1 MVAEGYSQENT
12 IYAPMADM
20 TLRDCWHASLA
31 ANPDKTA
38 VVDAQ
43 GMALS
48 YAEVDLLASRV
59 ARYLA
64 DCGINPLDVV
74 SCQLPGWV
82 EFLPIYVACLKLGA
96 VINPIPPNLRY
107 KELKLILTACDS
119 KVLFVP
125 RRFRKMVY
133 CEMAVR
139 LRQVV
144 DSLRVVVA
152 VDKTGEG
159 SALPTFRDV
168 VEEDVG
174 SPMPREE
181 SDALARAGGITPD
194 SLAALVF
201 TSGSEGQPKGVML
214 SHRNIIFAETSFA
227 AFFHIHSEDIMFMP
241 APVAHATGFH
251 HGVSMPFIM
260 GATSVL
266 LDVFKA
272 PAALQLINANKCTV
286 TMAAT
291 PFLYDLVR
299 TIQQGG
305 EYDFSSLRFFLC
317 GGSPPN
323 VPLSRT
329 AEQLGFRVLN
339 VYGSTESVPHMGTP
353 LTPVSAKMDS
363 LALYPMPGIK
373 VRVVD
378 RQGRDVADGEEGE
391 EISCSPAVFMGYLRE
406 PEMTAKVLC
415 GDGWAHSGDLCRR
428 NADGTYSITGRLKD
442 IIVRGGV
449 NISSLEVEN
458 VLLQY
463 PKIKDAAVVGMPDER
478 LQERICAFVV
488 LRDKADALTFQEVF
502 DFFLTQDIAK
512 QKFPEHLE
520 ILDEMPR
527 TPSGKVRKALL
538 RQWIAQKTG
547 VAVGAQPPMTDK
559 PCPATTGKTAAP
571 QVTPQNL

>member
-1 MVAEGYSQENT
+1 MVAEGNSQKNT
-12 IYAPMADM
+12 VYAPMADM

-31 ANPDKTA
+31 ANPEKTA
-38 VVDAQ
+38 VIDAQ

-48 YAEVDLLASRV
+48 YAEVDLLAARI

-64 DCGINPLDVV
+64 DCGINTLDVV

-107 KELKLILTACDS
+107 NELKHILSACNS

-125 RRFRKMVY
+125 RRFRKMQY
-133 CEMAVR
+133 CELAVR
-139 LRQVV
+139 LRKVV
-144 DSLRVVVA
+144 DSLRVVIA
-152 VDKTGEG
+152 VDKKGEG
-159 SALPTFRDV
+159 AVLPTFRDM
-168 VEEDVG
+168 VEEDVAK
-174 SPMPREE
+174 PMSQAE
-181 SDALARAGGITPD
+181 SDAVVFAGQITPD

-227 AFFHIHSEDIMFMP
+227 SFFQIDAADTMFMP

-266 LDVFKA
+266 LDVFNAAKA
-272 PAALQLINANKCTV
+272 LELIKIHRCTV

-291 PFLYDLVR
+291 PFLYDIVQ
-299 TIQQGG
+299 TIQLGG

-323 VPLSRT
+323 VPLSQT
-329 AEQLGFRVLN
+329 AEQIGLRVLN

-353 LTPVSAKMDS
+353 LTPISDHMHS
-363 LALYPMPGIK
+363 LALCPMPGIR

-378 RQGRDVADGEEGE
+378 RQGRDVPEGEEGE
-391 EISCSPAVFMGYLRE
+391 EVSYSPAVFMGYLRE
-406 PEMTAKVLC
+406 PELTAKVLQA
-415 GDGWAHSGDLCRR
+415 DGWVHSGDLCRR

-442 IIVRGGV
+442 IIVRGGE
-449 NISSLEVEN
+449 NISSLAVEN
-458 VLLQY
+458 VLLQH
-463 PKIKDAAVVGMPDER
+463 PKVKDAAVVGMPDER
-478 LQERICAFVV
+478 LQERICAYVV
-488 LRDKADALTFQEVF
+488 LHDKAETLTFQDVF

-527 TPSGKVRKALL
+527 TASGKVRKTLL
-538 RQWIAQKTG
+538 RQWIAEKLCSG
-547 VAVGAQPPMTDK
+547 SVP
-559 PCPATTGKTAAP
+559 
-571 QVTPQNL
+571 

>member
-1 MVAEGYSQENT
+1 MVAEGNSQKNT
-12 IYAPMADM
+12 VYAPMADM

-31 ANPDKTA
+31 ANSEKTA
-38 VVDAQ
+38 VIDAQ

-48 YAEVDLLASRV
+48 YAEVDLLAARI

-64 DCGINPLDVV
+64 DCGINTLDVV

-107 KELKLILTACDS
+107 NELKHILSACNS

-125 RRFRKMVY
+125 RRFRKMQY
-133 CEMAVR
+133 CELAVR
-139 LRQVV
+139 LRKVV
-144 DSLRVVVA
+144 DSLRVVIA
-152 VDKTGEG
+152 VDKKGEG
-159 SALPTFRDV
+159 AVLPTFRDM
-168 VEEDVG
+168 VEEDVAT
-174 SPMPREE
+174 PMSQAE
-181 SDALARAGGITPD
+181 SDAVVFAGQITPD

-227 AFFHIHSEDIMFMP
+227 SFFQIDAADTMFMP

-266 LDVFKA
+266 LDVFNAAKA
-272 PAALQLINANKCTV
+272 LELIKIHRCTV

-291 PFLYDLVR
+291 PFLYDIVQ
-299 TIQQGG
+299 TIQLGG

-323 VPLSRT
+323 VPLSQT
-329 AEQLGFRVLN
+329 AEQIGLRVLN

-353 LTPVSAKMDS
+353 LTPISDHMHS
-363 LALYPMPGIK
+363 LALCPMPGIR

-378 RQGRDVADGEEGE
+378 RQGRDVPEGEEGE
-391 EISCSPAVFMGYLRE
+391 EISYSPAVFMGYLRE
-406 PEMTAKVLC
+406 PELTAKVLQA
-415 GDGWAHSGDLCRR
+415 DGWVHSGDLCRR

-442 IIVRGGV
+442 IIVRGGE
-449 NISSLEVEN
+449 NISSLAVEN
-458 VLLQY
+458 VLLQH
-463 PKIKDAAVVGMPDER
+463 PKVKDAAVVGMPDER
-478 LQERICAFVV
+478 LQERICAYVV
-488 LRDKADALTFQEVF
+488 LHDKAETLTFQDVF

-527 TPSGKVRKALL
+527 TASGKVRKTLL
-538 RQWIAQKTG
+538 RQWIAEKLCSG
-547 VAVGAQPPMTDK
+547 SVA
-559 PCPATTGKTAAP
+559 
-571 QVTPQNL
+571 

>member
-12 IYAPMADM
+12 VYAPMADM

-31 ANPDKTA
+31 ASPDKTA
-38 VVDAQ
+38 VIDAQ

-48 YAEVDLLASRV
+48 YAEVDMLASRI

-64 DCGINPLDVV
+64 DCGINTLDVV

-82 EFLPIYVACLKLGA
+82 EFLPIYVACLKIGA

-107 KELKLILTACDS
+107 NELKHILSACDS

-125 RRFRKMVY
+125 RRFRKMQY

-139 LRQVV
+139 LRRVV

-152 VDKTGEG
+152 VDKKGEG
-159 SALPTFRDV
+159 SVLPTYRDM
-168 VEEDVG
+168 VEEDVAA
-174 SPMPREE
+174 PMSQAE
-181 SDALARAGGITPD
+181 SDAVVRAGQITPE

-227 AFFHIHSEDIMFMP
+227 SFFHITAADTMFMP

-266 LDVFKA
+266 LDVFTA
-272 PAALQLINANKCTV
+272 PSALELIRAHRCTV

-291 PFLYDLVR
+291 PFLYDIVQ
-299 TIQQGG
+299 TVQQGG
-305 EYDFSSLRFFLC
+305 EYDVSSLRFFLC

-323 VPLSRT
+323 VPLSQT
-329 AEQLGFRVLN
+329 AGQMGLRVLN

-353 LTPVSAKMDS
+353 LTPVSDHMDS
-363 LALYPMPGIK
+363 LALCPMPGIR

-378 RQGRDVADGEEGE
+378 RQGRDVPEGEEGE
-391 EISCSPAVFMGYLRE
+391 EISFSPAVFMGYLRE
-406 PEMTAKVLC
+406 PELTAKVLQA
-415 GDGWAHSGDLCRR
+415 DGWAHSGDLCRR
-428 NADGTYSITGRLKD
+428 NADGSYSITGRLKD
-442 IIVRGGV
+442 IIVRGGE
-449 NISSLEVEN
+449 NISSLAVEN
-458 VLLQY
+458 VLLQH
-463 PKIKDAAVVGMPDER
+463 PKVKDAAVVGMPDER
-478 LQERICAFVV
+478 LQERICAYVV
-488 LRDKADALTFQEVF
+488 LHDKAESLTFQEVF

-527 TPSGKVRKALL
+527 TSSGKVRKTLL
-538 RQWIAQKTG
+538 RQWIAEKMRTAS
-547 VAVGAQPPMTDK
+547 VA
-559 PCPATTGKTAAP
+559 
-571 QVTPQNL
+571 

>member
-1 MVAEGYSQENT
+1 MVAEGYSQKNT
-12 IYAPMADM
+12 VYAPMADM

-31 ANPDKTA
+31 ANPEKTA
-38 VVDAQ
+38 VIDAQ

-48 YAEVDLLASRV
+48 YAEVDLLATRI

-64 DCGINPLDVV
+64 DCGINTLDVV

-107 KELKLILTACDS
+107 NELKHILSACNS

-125 RRFRKMVY
+125 RRFRKMQY

-139 LRQVV
+139 LRRVV
-144 DSLRVVVA
+144 DSLRVVIA
-152 VDKTGEG
+152 VDKKGEG
-159 SALPTFRDV
+159 SVLPTFRDM
-168 VEEDVG
+168 VEEDVA
-174 SPMPREE
+174 SPMSQAE
-181 SDALARAGGITPD
+181 SDAVVRGAQITPD

-227 AFFHIHSEDIMFMP
+227 SFFHIRAADTMFMP

-266 LDVFKA
+266 LDVFNA
-272 PAALQLINANKCTV
+272 PCALELIRAHRCTV

-291 PFLYDLVR
+291 PFLYDIVQ

-323 VPLSRT
+323 VPLSQT
-329 AEQLGFRVLN
+329 AHKMGLRVLN

-353 LTPVSAKMDS
+353 LKPVSDNMDS
-363 LALYPMPGIK
+363 LALCPMPGIQ

-378 RQGRDVADGEEGE
+378 RQGRDVPEGEEGE
-391 EISCSPAVFMGYLRE
+391 EVSYSPAVFMGYLQE
-406 PEMTAKVLC
+406 PELTAKVLQN
-415 GDGWAHSGDLCRR
+415 DGWAHSGDLCRR

-442 IIVRGGV
+442 IIVRGGE
-449 NISSLEVEN
+449 NISSLAVEN
-458 VLLQY
+458 VLLQH
-463 PKIKDAAVVGMPDER
+463 PKVKDAAVVGMPDER
-478 LQERICAFVV
+478 LQERICAYVV
-488 LRDKADALTFQEVF
+488 LHDKAETLTFQEVF

-520 ILDEMPR
+520 VLDEMPR
-527 TPSGKVRKALL
+527 TASGKVRKTLL
-538 RQWIAQKTG
+538 RQWIAEKLRG
-547 VAVGAQPPMTDK
+547 NSGA
-559 PCPATTGKTAAP
+559 
-571 QVTPQNL
+571 

>member
-1 MVAEGYSQENT
+1 MVAEGYSQKNA

-38 VVDAQ
+38 VIDAQ
-43 GMALS
+43 GMSLN
-48 YAEVDLLASRV
+48 YGEVDLLASRI

-64 DCGINPLDVV
+64 DCGINTLDIV

-107 KELKLILTACDS
+107 NELKHILTACGS

-125 RRFRKMVY
+125 RRFKKMAY

-139 LRQVV
+139 LRKVV
-144 DSLRVVVA
+144 ESLRVVVA

-159 SALPTFRDV
+159 SVLPTYRDV

-174 SPMPREE
+174 SPMLQAE
-181 SDALARAGGITPD
+181 SDALVRAGHICPD

-227 AFFHIHSEDIMFMP
+227 AFFHIHSDDIMFMP
-241 APVAHATGFH
+241 APIAHATGFH

-272 PAALQLINANKCTV
+272 PAALELIKARKCTV

-291 PFLYDLVR
+291 PFLYDLVQ

-305 EYDFSSLRFFLC
+305 EYDYSSLRFFLC

-353 LTPVSAKMDS
+353 LTPVSAAMDS
-363 LALYPMPGIK
+363 LALCPMPGIR

-406 PEMTAKVLC
+406 PEMTAKVLQR
-415 GDGWAHSGDLCRR
+415 DGWAHSGDLSRR
-428 NADGTYSITGRLKD
+428 NADGTYSITGWLKD
-442 IIVRGGV
+442 IIVRGGE
-449 NISSLEVEN
+449 NISSLAVEN
-458 VLLQY
+458 VLLQH
-463 PKIKDAAVVGMPDER
+463 PKVKDAAVVGMPDER

-488 LRDKADALTFQEVF
+488 LHDKADALTFQEVF

-527 TPSGKVRKALL
+527 TSSGKVRKTLL
-538 RQWIAQKTG
+538 RQWIAQEISTG
-547 VAVGAQPPMTDK
+547 ICAKLPMQCK
-559 PCPATTGKTAAP
+559 RCVATTSTAAAP
-571 QVTPQNL
+571 KLISQNL

>member
-1 MVAEGYSQENT
+1 MDAEGYSQENT
-12 IYAPMADM
+12 VYTSMAGM

-38 VVDAQ
+38 VIDAQ

-48 YAEVDLLASRV
+48 YAEVDLLAARI

-64 DCGINPLDVV
+64 DCGINSLDVV

-107 KELKLILTACDS
+107 NELKHILSACNS

-125 RRFRKMVY
+125 RRFRKMQY

-139 LRQVV
+139 LRKVV
-144 DSLRVVVA
+144 DSLRVVIA
-152 VDKTGEG
+152 VDKKGEG
-159 SALPTFRDV
+159 SVLPTFRDM
-168 VEEDVG
+168 VEEDVA
-174 SPMPREE
+174 SPMSRAE
-181 SDALARAGGITPD
+181 SDAVARACQICPD

-214 SHRNIIFAETSFA
+214 SHSNIIFAETSFA
-227 AFFHIHSEDIMFMP
+227 SFFHIHASDTMFMP

-251 HGVSMPFIM
+251 HGVTMPFVM

-266 LDVFKA
+266 LDVFTAARAIELIKA
-272 PAALQLINANKCTV
+272 HRCTV

-291 PFLYDLVR
+291 PFLYDIVQ
-299 TIQQGG
+299 TIEQGG

-323 VPLSRT
+323 IPLSQT
-329 AEQLGFRVLN
+329 AGQMGLRVLN

-353 LTPVSAKMDS
+353 LRPVSDHMDS
-363 LALYPMPGIK
+363 LALCPMPGIQ
-373 VRVVD
+373 VRVLD
-378 RQGRDVADGEEGE
+378 RQGRDVPQGEEGE
-391 EISCSPAVFMGYLRE
+391 EVSYSPAVFMGYLRE
-406 PEMTAKVLC
+406 PELTAKVLQA
-415 GDGWAHSGDLCRR
+415 DGWFHSGDLCRR

-442 IIVRGGV
+442 IIVRGGE
-449 NISSLEVEN
+449 NISSLAVEN
-458 VLLQY
+458 VLLKH
-463 PKIKDAAVVGMPDER
+463 PKVKDAAVVGMPDER
-478 LQERICAFVV
+478 LQERICAYVV
-488 LRDKADALTFQEVF
+488 LHDKTDSLTCQEVF

-527 TPSGKVRKALL
+527 TASGKVRKTLL
-538 RQWIAQKTG
+538 RQWIAEKLRG
-547 VAVGAQPPMTDK
+547 SSVA
-559 PCPATTGKTAAP
+559 
-571 QVTPQNL
+571 

>member
-1 MVAEGYSQENT
+1 MDAEGYSQKNT
-12 IYAPMADM
+12 VYTPMADM

-38 VVDAQ
+38 VIDAQ

-48 YAEVDLLASRV
+48 YAEVDLLAVRI

-64 DCGINPLDVV
+64 DCGINSLDVV

-107 KELKLILTACDS
+107 NELKHILSACNP

-125 RRFRKMVY
+125 RRFRKMQY

-139 LRQVV
+139 LRKVV
-144 DSLRVVVA
+144 DSLRVVIA
-152 VDKTGEG
+152 VDKKGEG
-159 SALPTFRDV
+159 SVLPTFRDM
-168 VEEDVG
+168 VEEDVA
-174 SPMPREE
+174 SPMSRAE
-181 SDALARAGGITPD
+181 SDAALRAGRICPD

-227 AFFHIHSEDIMFMP
+227 SFFHINAADTMFMP

-251 HGVSMPFIM
+251 HGVTMPFVM

-266 LDVFKA
+266 LDVFTAASALELIKA
-272 PAALQLINANKCTV
+272 HRCTV

-291 PFLYDLVR
+291 PFLYDIVQ
-299 TIQQGG
+299 TIEQGG

-323 VPLSRT
+323 IPLSQT
-329 AEQLGFRVLN
+329 AGQMGLRVLN

-353 LTPVSAKMDS
+353 LRPVSDHMDS
-363 LALYPMPGIK
+363 LALCPMPGIQ
-373 VRVVD
+373 VRVLD
-378 RQGRDVADGEEGE
+378 RQGRDVPQGEEGE
-391 EISCSPAVFMGYLRE
+391 EVSYSPAVFMGYLHE
-406 PEMTAKVLC
+406 PELTAKVLQA
-415 GDGWAHSGDLCRR
+415 DGWVHSGDLCRR

-442 IIVRGGV
+442 IIVRGGE
-449 NISSLEVEN
+449 NISSLAVEN
-458 VLLQY
+458 VLLQH
-463 PKIKDAAVVGMPDER
+463 PKVKDAAVVGMPDER
-478 LQERICAFVV
+478 LQERICAYVV
-488 LRDKADALTFQEVF
+488 LHDKADVLTFQEVF

-520 ILDEMPR
+520 ILDDMPR
-527 TPSGKVRKALL
+527 TASGKVRKTLL
-538 RQWIAQKTG
+538 RQWIAEKLRSSS
-547 VAVGAQPPMTDK
+547 VA
-559 PCPATTGKTAAP
+559 
-571 QVTPQNL
+571 

>member
-1 MVAEGYSQENT
+1 MVAEGNSQKNT
-12 IYAPMADM
+12 VYAPMADM

-31 ANPDKTA
+31 ANPEKTA
-38 VVDAQ
+38 VIDAQ

-48 YAEVDLLASRV
+48 YAEVDLLATRI

-64 DCGINPLDVV
+64 DCGINTLDVV

-107 KELKLILTACDS
+107 NELKHILSACNS
-119 KVLFVP
+119 KVFFVP
-125 RRFRKMVY
+125 RRFRKMQY
-133 CEMAVR
+133 CELAVR
-139 LRQVV
+139 LRKVV
-144 DSLRVVVA
+144 DSLRVVIA
-152 VDKTGEG
+152 VDKKGEG
-159 SALPTFRDV
+159 SVLPTFRDM
-168 VEEDVG
+168 VEEDVTT
-174 SPMPREE
+174 PMSQAE
-181 SDALARAGGITPD
+181 SDAVARAGQITPD

-227 AFFHIHSEDIMFMP
+227 SFFQIDAADTMFMP

-266 LDVFKA
+266 LDVFTAASALELIKA
-272 PAALQLINANKCTV
+272 HRCTV

-291 PFLYDLVR
+291 PFLYDIVQ
-299 TIQQGG
+299 TIQLGG
-305 EYDFSSLRFFLC
+305 EHDYSSLRFFLC

-323 VPLSRT
+323 VPLSQT
-329 AEQLGFRVLN
+329 AEQIGLRVLN

-353 LTPVSAKMDS
+353 LTPVSDHMHS
-363 LALYPMPGIK
+363 LALCPMPGIR

-378 RQGRDVADGEEGE
+378 RQGRDVPEGEEGE
-391 EISCSPAVFMGYLRE
+391 EVSYSPAVFMGYLRE
-406 PEMTAKVLC
+406 PELTAKVLQV
-415 GDGWAHSGDLCRR
+415 DGWVHSGDLCRR

-442 IIVRGGV
+442 IIVRGGE
-449 NISSLEVEN
+449 NISSLAVEN
-458 VLLQY
+458 VLLQH
-463 PKIKDAAVVGMPDER
+463 PKVKDAAVVGMPDER

-488 LRDKADALTFQEVF
+488 LHDNVESLTFQEVF

-527 TPSGKVRKALL
+527 TPSGKVRKTLL
-538 RQWIAQKTG
+538 RQWIAEKLRSSS
-547 VAVGAQPPMTDK
+547 VA
-559 PCPATTGKTAAP
+559 
-571 QVTPQNL
+571 